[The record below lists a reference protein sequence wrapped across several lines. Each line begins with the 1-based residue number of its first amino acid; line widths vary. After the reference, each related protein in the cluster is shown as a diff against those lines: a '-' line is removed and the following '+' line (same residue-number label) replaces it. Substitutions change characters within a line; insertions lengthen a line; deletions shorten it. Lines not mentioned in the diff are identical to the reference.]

1 MALDSPE
8 KRVIGSLL
16 LLSGLTFLAIG
27 LYDEQLTFVLEL
39 LKEIFET
46 AIAGLP

>member
-1 MALDSPE
+1 MDLLE

-27 LYDEQLTFVLEL
+27 LYTGQSTLVLEL
-39 LKEIFET
+39 LKQIFET

>member
-1 MALDSPE
+1 MDLPE
-8 KRVIGSLL
+8 KRVMGSLI

-27 LYDEQLTFVLEL
+27 LHTGQLTSVLER

>member
-1 MALDSPE
+1 MDLLE

-27 LYDEQLTFVLEL
+27 VYDEQLTSVLER

>member
-1 MALDSPE
+1 MDLPE

-27 LYDEQLTFVLEL
+27 LYKGHLTVVLER

>member
-1 MALDSPE
+1 MDLPE

-27 LYDEQLTFVLEL
+27 LYTGQLTSVLDL